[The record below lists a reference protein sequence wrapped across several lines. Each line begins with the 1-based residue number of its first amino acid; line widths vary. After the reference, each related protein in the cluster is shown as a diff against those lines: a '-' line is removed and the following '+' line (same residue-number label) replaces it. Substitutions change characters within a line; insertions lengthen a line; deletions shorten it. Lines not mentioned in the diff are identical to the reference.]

1 MLLTTSAPSA
11 LAVSLAEAKAHCR
24 IDSDVDDAL
33 VERQVRAA
41 MRMLEVHTGIRT
53 VPVSLQ
59 WRQSGWC
66 RGIELPGAPVRDV
79 TAVTY
84 LDADNAEQT
93 LSTASWYWRRTVSG
107 ALVEYDEGVSLPAL
121 SRRAESVRVD
131 FAAGYDDPSASGSGD
146 DAMTIPDE
154 RVVHAIKLLVGHW
167 YENREAVVLGGS
179 VHTLPDGYRRL
190 AEQLRVRW

>member
-1 MLLTTSAPSA
+1 MLLTTAAPSA

-33 VERQVRAA
+33 VERLLRSA
-41 MRMLEVHTGIRT
+41 MRTLEAHTGIRT

-59 WRQSGWC
+59 WRQTGWC
-66 RGIELPGAPVRDV
+66 RSIELPGAPVRDV

-93 LSTASWYWRRTVSG
+93 LPADSWYWRRTVSG
-107 ALVEYDEGVSLPAL
+107 ALVEYADGVSLPTL
-121 SRRAESVRVD
+121 STRAESVRVD
-131 FAAGYDDPSASGSGD
+131 FTAGYDDPAASGSGD
-146 DAMTIPDE
+146 DPQTAPDE
-154 RVVHAIKLLVGHW
+154 RIGQAVLLLTGHW
-167 YENREAVVLGGS
+167 YENRETVVVGGS
-179 VHTLPDGYRRL
+179 VHDIPLGFQRL